1 MLFFGFFW
9 FYFNCFISS
18 DRLTGG
24 FPNYGMVLLDAWGVP
39 LFNTVILLSSRFT
52 LTYSHHCM
60 VTRYLSG
67 SYVGII
73 VTIMQGIIFTYYQY
87 EEYCE
92 SSFTIG
98 GGSFGSIFFMATGF
112 HRAHVLIGTAFL
124 IFNSF
129 RLFINEYS
137 PYRHVRFEL
146 GAWYWH
152 FVDVVWLFLFFFV
165 YALK

>member
-18 DRLTGG
+18 DYISRG
-24 FPNYGMVLLDAWGVP
+24 FPNYRIVLLDAWRVP

-60 VTRYLSG
+60 VTRYLSR
-67 SYVGII
+67 SYIGII
-73 VTIMQGIIFTYYQY
+73 ITIIQGIVFTYYQY

-98 GGSFGSIFFMATGF
+98 RGSFGSIFFMATGF
-112 HRAHVLIGTAFL
+112 HGAHVLIGTAFL

-129 RLFINEYS
+129 RLFISEYS
-137 PYRHVRFEL
+137 PY
-146 GAWYWH
+146 
-152 FVDVVWLFLFFFV
+152 
-165 YALK
+165 